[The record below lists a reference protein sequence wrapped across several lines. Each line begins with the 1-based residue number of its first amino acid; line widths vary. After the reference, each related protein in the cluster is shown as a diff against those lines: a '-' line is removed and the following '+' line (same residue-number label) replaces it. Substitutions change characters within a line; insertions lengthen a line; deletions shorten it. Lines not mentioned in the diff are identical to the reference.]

1 VLHQPLER
9 PAKGP
14 PDGSPDA
21 TRKACSVRSPPGRV
35 NLPGVTVSP
44 HPLLHPIFETI
55 GYALAYAMFR
65 RSCARGPDFLHG
77 ELDTTACAAFV
88 KQSRGAGELI
98 EDDQRWLII
107 ATAAIGALLG
117 SRILGLL
124 EQVLY
129 LHITWRTFLLPGGR
143 TTVGGLLGGWI
154 AVGLIKRLRGIRG
167 RAGDLFAVPLCLGI
181 AIGRIGCF
189 LAGPADGTY
198 GAATSLPWGV
208 NFGDGIPRHPTQLYE
223 ILFLSALGFFL
234 HRYSEKAH
242 PEGAAFRIFLVAYLA
257 WRLVIDFLKPQ
268 PLIFGLNLIQ
278 WACVAGILALLP
290 ELMRLCLI
298 LPTTIRSTE

>member
-1 VLHQPLER
+1 
-9 PAKGP
+9 
-14 PDGSPDA
+14 
-21 TRKACSVRSPPGRV
+21 
-35 NLPGVTVSP
+35 
-44 HPLLHPIFETI
+44 
-55 GYALAYAMFR
+55 MFR
-65 RSCARGPDFLHG
+65 RSCARTPDFLHVD
-77 ELDTTACAAFV
+77 LDTTACAAFI
-88 KQSRGAGELI
+88 KESRMELGDARKLHRKSGTGDLL
-98 EDDQRWLII
+98 EEDQRWLII

-124 EQVLY
+124 EQVFR
-129 LHITWRTFLLPGGR
+129 LHITWGTFLLPGGR

-154 AVGLIKRLRGIRG
+154 AVGLIKRLRGVRG

-189 LAGPADGTY
+189 LAGSADGTY

-234 HRYSEKAH
+234 HRYSEKPH
-242 PEGAAFRIFLVAYLA
+242 PEGAAFHIFLVAYLA
-257 WRLVIDFLKPQ
+257 WRLAIDFLKPQ

-278 WACVAGILALLP
+278 WACIAGILALLP
-290 ELMRLCLI
+290 DLMRLCFI
-298 LPTTIRSTE
+298 ERTAIRSTQ

>member
-1 VLHQPLER
+1 
-9 PAKGP
+9 
-14 PDGSPDA
+14 
-21 TRKACSVRSPPGRV
+21 
-35 NLPGVTVSP
+35 
-44 HPLLHPIFETI
+44 
-55 GYALAYAMFR
+55 MFR
-65 RSCARGPDFLHG
+65 RSCARRPDFLYVA
-77 ELDTTACAAFV
+77 LDTTACAAFI
-88 KQSRGAGELI
+88 KESRMKLDNATKLHRKSGAGELL

-154 AVGLIKRLRGIRG
+154 AVGLIKRLRPLRG
-167 RAGDLFAVPLCLGI
+167 RAGDFFAVPLCLGI
-181 AIGRIGCF
+181 AVGRIGCF

-234 HRYSEKAH
+234 HRYNQKAH

-257 WRLVIDFLKPQ
+257 WRLAIDFLKPQ

-278 WACVAGILALLP
+278 WACVAGIVALLP

-298 LPTTIRSTE
+298 QPTAIRSTE

>member
-1 VLHQPLER
+1 MVCPFAAGASKL
-9 PAKGP
+9 
-14 PDGSPDA
+14 
-21 TRKACSVRSPPGRV
+21 T
-35 NLPGVTVSP
+35 GVTVGP

-55 GYALAYAMFR
+55 GYGLAYAMFR
-65 RSCARGPDFLHG
+65 RSCARGG
-77 ELDTTACAAFV
+77 EL
-88 KQSRGAGELI
+88 L

-154 AVGLIKRLRGIRG
+154 AVGLIKRLRPLRG
-167 RAGDLFAVPLCLGI
+167 RAGDLFAVPLCMGI

-189 LAGPADGTY
+189 VAGPADGTY
-198 GAATSLPWGV
+198 GAATSLPWGS
-208 NFGDGIPRHPTQLYE
+208 
-223 ILFLSALGFFL
+223 ILAMVFPAILRSCTRSSSSALSDSSCIAITKN
-234 HRYSEKAH
+234 HTPR
-242 PEGAAFRIFLVAYLA
+242 AAFRIFLVAYLA

-278 WACVAGILALLP
+278 WACVAGIVALLP

-298 LPTTIRSTE
+298 PPTAIRSTE

>member
-1 VLHQPLER
+1 
-9 PAKGP
+9 
-14 PDGSPDA
+14 
-21 TRKACSVRSPPGRV
+21 
-35 NLPGVTVSP
+35 VTVSP
-44 HPLLHPIFETI
+44 HPLLHPIFETL
-55 GYALAYAMFR
+55 GYALALAMFR
-65 RSCARGPDFLHG
+65 RSCARTPDFLHVD
-77 ELDTTACAAFV
+77 LDTTACAAFI
-88 KQSRGAGELI
+88 KESRMELGDARKLHRKSGTGDLL
-98 EDDQRWLII
+98 EEDQRWLII

-124 EQVLY
+124 EQVFR
-129 LHITWRTFLLPGGR
+129 LHITWGTFLLPGGR

-154 AVGLIKRLRGIRG
+154 AVGLIKRLRGVRG

-189 LAGPADGTY
+189 LAGSADGTY

-234 HRYSEKAH
+234 HRYSEKPH
-242 PEGAAFRIFLVAYLA
+242 PEGAAFHIFLVAYLA
-257 WRLVIDFLKPQ
+257 WRLAIDFLKPQ

-278 WACVAGILALLP
+278 WACIAGILALLP
-290 ELMRLCLI
+290 DLMRLCLI
-298 LPTTIRSTE
+298 QPTAIRSTE

>member
-1 VLHQPLER
+1 LVCPF
-9 PAKGP
+9 AAG
-14 PDGSPDA
+14 
-21 TRKACSVRSPPGRV
+21 TGR
-35 NLPGVTVSP
+35 LTGVTVSP
-44 HPLLHPIFETI
+44 HPLLHPIFEIT

-65 RSCARGPDFLHG
+65 RSCARGDDL
-77 ELDTTACAAFV
+77 L
-88 KQSRGAGELI
+88 

-154 AVGLIKRLRGIRG
+154 AVGLVKRLRALRG
-167 RAGDLFAVPLCLGI
+167 SAGDLFAVPLCLGI

-208 NFGDGIPRHPTQLYE
+208 NFGDGILRHPTQLYE
-223 ILFLSALGFFL
+223 ILFLSVLGFFL
-234 HRYSEKAH
+234 HRYNEKAH

-278 WACVAGILALLP
+278 WACVAGIVALLP
-290 ELMRLCLI
+290 DLMRLCLI
-298 LPTTIRSTE
+298 QPAAIRSTE